1 MAYEYREVV
10 CPYCEHRFMF
20 NKGVDGE
27 KYYEYTDKTT
37 GKILSS
43 AICPKCGKTVIAID
57 KVLEGIREDD
67 DRVVTHGIRGL

>member
-1 MAYEYREVV
+1 
-10 CPYCEHRFMF
+10 
-20 NKGVDGE
+20 VDGE